1 VGDIHT
7 PMNTFFLIT
16 HFLKVRYQNGVR
28 QMAPARQYRPN
39 FHAFSLSRVRA
50 YTLVI
55 KKMMYSDDRV

>member
-1 VGDIHT
+1 
-7 PMNTFFLIT
+7 MNALFLMT
-16 HFLKVRYQNGVR
+16 HFLKMRYQNGVM

-55 KKMMYSDDRV
+55 KKMMYNEDRV